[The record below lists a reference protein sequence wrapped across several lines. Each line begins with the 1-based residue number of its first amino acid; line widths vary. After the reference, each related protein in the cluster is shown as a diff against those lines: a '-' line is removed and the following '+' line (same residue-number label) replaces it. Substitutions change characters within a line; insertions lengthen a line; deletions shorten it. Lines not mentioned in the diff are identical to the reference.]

1 MPGVLEGS
9 VATLSTMSPQDA
21 PTRESV
27 VLDIESGIAQLFRSA
42 RHLIRRYSAEVHPE
56 LQPTGFSIL
65 RHIAQSG
72 PSQASSII
80 AATGLDKSAVSRQ
93 LSALRSLGL
102 LTTRPDP
109 SDGRSSYLV
118 TTPLAEER
126 LSAVRRLV
134 TRDYA
139 VRFESWSPEELS
151 TFAGL
156 LERFNDYPQSGTP

>member
-1 MPGVLEGS
+1 
-9 VATLSTMSPQDA
+9 MSPQDA
-21 PTRESV
+21 PASRSDQSV

-42 RHLIRRYSAEVHPE
+42 RHVIRRYSAEVHPE

-65 RHIAQSG
+65 RHIAQCG

-102 LTTRPDP
+102 LATRPDP
-109 SDGRSSYLV
+109 TDGRSSYLV

-126 LSAVRRLV
+126 LAAVRRLV
-134 TRDYA
+134 TLDYA
-139 VRFESWSPEELS
+139 VRFETWSGDELA
-151 TFAGL
+151 TFARL
-156 LERFNDYPQSGTP
+156 LERFNEYPPNGAP